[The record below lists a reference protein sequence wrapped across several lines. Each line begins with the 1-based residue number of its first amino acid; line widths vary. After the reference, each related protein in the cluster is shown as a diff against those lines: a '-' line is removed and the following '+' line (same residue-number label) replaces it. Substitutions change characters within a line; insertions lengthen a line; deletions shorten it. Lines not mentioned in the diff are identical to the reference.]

1 MILKKWLIPSTI
13 VIIIIAISCVL
24 IMLNKNRQPVYT
36 ESQKKF
42 IEMANKKLESL
53 SYNFVDKKFEYE
65 EKVFDDENVDRTQFP
80 EHLKSGKR
88 FCRISYLPK
97 EEFTFGG
104 HVQVF
109 IDMDTEEIVHVE
121 RF

>member
-1 MILKKWLIPSTI
+1 MYLKKWLIPSTI
-13 VIIIIAISCVL
+13 LVVIIAISFVL

-42 IEMANKKLESL
+42 IEIANKKLESL
-53 SYNFVDKKFEYE
+53 NYNFVDKKFEYD

-80 EHLKSGKR
+80 EYLQSGKKY
-88 FCRISYLPK
+88 CRIDYRPK
-97 EEFTFGG
+97 ERFTFGG